1 MKRDPRLYIDDIV
14 EAVNRIEEYAEGL
27 SFEAFSKDSKTVDAI
42 VRNFEI
48 IGEATKRIP
57 VETKEKYPQIPWR
70 MMAGTRDKLIHEY
83 FGVNLEVLWKAI
95 KEDVPPLKR
104 SIEELLADICK

>member
-1 MKRDPRLYIDDIV
+1 
-14 EAVNRIEEYAEGL
+14 
-27 SFEAFSKDSKTVDAI
+27 
-42 VRNFEI
+42 
-48 IGEATKRIP
+48 

-104 SIEELLADICK
+104 SIEELLADIGE

>member
-1 MKRDPRLYIDDIV
+1 LKRDPRLYLDDIFD
-14 EAVNRIEEYAEGL
+14 AIEKIENYGEGL
-27 SFEAFSKDSKTVDAI
+27 SFADFSADSKTVDAI

-57 VETKEKYPQIPWR
+57 AETKEKYPQIPWK

-83 FGVNLEVLWKAI
+83 FGVNL
-95 KEDVPPLKR
+95 
-104 SIEELLADICK
+104 